1 MDLKVCEYF
10 LTIIEEGSMNKA
22 AKVLHI
28 TQPTLSR
35 QIAQLESELNVL
47 LFERQAKALYLT
59 SEGLL
64 FARRAREMLQLE
76 EKAFQEIHTL
86 HEDLQGEITFGSGEL
101 AATSELLKLA
111 AQFQKKHPK
120 VQISI
125 LTGTADQTREMI
137 ENGLIDFGLFLK
149 PIQLKGVKVIAWPG
163 TECFCAIMP
172 KDHPLA
178 LKKSITPQDLKKESL
193 ILPYRREPGDMVEKW
208 LGKENDSF
216 HISGY
221 SSLSTNGSLMALQG
235 LGILLSIE
243 GAPAHFHSELVTR
256 PLNPPLE
263 SAVVL
268 AWKERFPQSPIQ
280 NEFLKFLKEKFPK
293 NTSFELETNNSNN
306 SF

>member
-86 HEDLQGEITFGSGEL
+86 HEDLQGELALGSGEL
-101 AATSELLKLA
+101 AATGELIKLA
-111 AQFQKKHPK
+111 GQFQKKYPK
-120 VQISI
+120 VRISI

-137 ENGLIDFGLFLK
+137 ENGLIDFGLFLR
-149 PIQLKGVKVIAWPG
+149 PIQLKGVKIVAWP
-163 TECFCAIMP
+163 TIERFCAILS

-178 LKKSITPQDLKKESL
+178 LKKNITPQDLKEESL
-193 ILPYRREPGDMVEKW
+193 ILPYRKGPGIMVEKW
-208 LGKENDSF
+208 LGEDSNSF

-221 SSLSTNGSLMALQG
+221 SSLSTNGSLMVLQG

-243 GAPAHFHSELVTR
+243 GAPTHFPLDLVTR

-263 SAVVL
+263 SSVIL
-268 AWKERFPQSPIQ
+268 AWKERFPQSPLQIR
-280 NEFLKFLKEKFPK
+280 FLEFLKEKLPEI
-293 NTSFELETNNSNN
+293 SQLELEIND
-306 SF
+306 

>member
-35 QIAQLESELNVL
+35 QIAQLENELNVL
-47 LFERQAKALYLT
+47 LFERQAKSLYLT

-64 FARRAREMLQLE
+64 FARRAREMLELE
-76 EKAFQEIHTL
+76 EKTFQEIHTL
-86 HEDLQGEITFGSGEL
+86 NEDLQGELIIGSGEL

-111 AQFQKKHPK
+111 SHFKKYYPK
-120 VQISI
+120 VQISVV
-125 LTGTADQTREMI
+125 TGTADQTREMI

-149 PIQLKGVKVIAWPG
+149 PIHLKNVNIALWPSV
-163 TECFCAIMP
+163 ERFCAVLP

-178 LKKSITPQDLKKESL
+178 LQDTISPQDLAKESL
-193 ILPYRREPGDMVEKW
+193 ILPYRKEPGDMVEKW
-208 LGKENDSF
+208 LNTSKENLN
-216 HISGY
+216 ISGY

-235 LGILLSIE
+235 LGILLSLE
-243 GAPAHFHSELVTR
+243 GVPAHFPPDLVIR

-263 SAVVL
+263 TSVVL
-268 AWKERFPQSPIQ
+268 AWKERFPQPPIQ
-280 NEFLKFLKEKFPK
+280 AKFLAFLKESLQDFS
-293 NTSFELETNNSNN
+293 SFEESLS
-306 SF
+306 